1 MAAKPKSNLVPVPRW
16 LRWSALAVAAAV
28 ASAFFPLFHLVPLR
42 GPGDAPAGGAVE
54 LPVFA
59 AKFWAEQLLPACRR
73 ATEATTLVAALRRDP
88 AAAIEAHAH
97 KVGLG
102 GTAYFFVRGEGRVVA
117 RDKNVVRLALGD
129 SDEAVVAL
137 QTGRIFG
144 NAVRDGTGLLDVN
157 RFPSLEEFNALAA
170 ELNHLVEARVLP
182 VLRDRA
188 PIGARVAF
196 AGCAE
201 AAEPGAGQ
209 PLLTLVPVLA
219 EVR

>member
-28 ASAFFPLFHLVPLR
+28 ALAFFPLFHLVPLR
-42 GPGDAPAGGAVE
+42 APGAALVGGAVE

-59 AKFWAEQLLPACRR
+59 AKFWAEQLQPACRR